1 MQGYLSSMVGEE
13 EVVPQEDDGGKELP
27 EAGLV
32 PVAGQEL
39 CQPSI
44 LGTNKRSV
52 GDNRLRTVN
61 CQA

>member
-1 MQGYLSSMVGEE
+1 MVGEE
-13 EVVPQEDDGGKELP
+13 EVIPKEDDGGKELS

-44 LGTNKRSV
+44 LGTNKRM
-52 GDNRLRTVN
+52 RTGY
-61 CQA
+61 CQAQSKPQLIWAEMVT

>member
-1 MQGYLSSMVGEE
+1 MVGEE